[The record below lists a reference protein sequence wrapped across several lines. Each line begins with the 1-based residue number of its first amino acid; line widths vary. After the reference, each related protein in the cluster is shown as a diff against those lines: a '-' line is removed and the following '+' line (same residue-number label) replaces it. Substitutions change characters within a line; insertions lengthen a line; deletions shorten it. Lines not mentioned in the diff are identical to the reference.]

1 MPRYTAHPTGSDLTT
16 GAVRIMTT
24 RNIKQIG
31 IVLPNGCRAVH
42 GTSAHI
48 KEPFTFTSLSMH
60 ELDAGDS
67 HCYRGQF
74 GFIPFRDDSRLPR
87 HIHIEERYEQ
97 DLELVA
103 ERILVLNGVA
113 LTELAGEIY
122 VVAPGTMVEI
132 EPGIP
137 HTWTACPPGVVLPD
151 GIISEGQFLMV
162 YEYSEQTGFY
172 PPRSTKPISN
182 IADYERYDGDLEAI
196 RFPRLNAKEV
206 IATGTLIWKNQ
217 TTKDL
222 RLAN

>member
-1 MPRYTAHPTGSDLTT
+1 
-16 GAVRIMTT
+16 MTT
-24 RNIKQIG
+24 RNTERTG

-42 GTSAHI
+42 GTSADI
-48 KEPFTFTSLSMH
+48 KEPFTFTTLAMH
-60 ELDAGDS
+60 ELDAGGG
-67 HCYRGQF
+67 HTYHGQF

-87 HIHIEERYEQ
+87 HIHIGERDGQ
-97 DLELVA
+97 NTQLVA

-113 LTELAGEIY
+113 LTELAGEVY
-122 VVAPGTMVEI
+122 VAAPGTMVEI

-162 YEYSEQTGFY
+162 YEYSGQTGFY
-172 PPRSTKPISN
+172 PTRSTKAISST
-182 IADYERYDGDLEAI
+182 AEYERYNGDLETI
-196 RFPRLNAKEV
+196 RFPRLNAYEV
-206 IATGTLIWKNQ
+206 VATGTLIWNNQ

>member
-1 MPRYTAHPTGSDLTT
+1 
-16 GAVRIMTT
+16 
-24 RNIKQIG
+24 
-31 IVLPNGCRAVH
+31 
-42 GTSAHI
+42 
-48 KEPFTFTSLSMH
+48 MH
-60 ELDAGDS
+60 ELDARDGHS
-67 HCYRGQF
+67 YRGQF
-74 GFIPFRDDSRLPR
+74 GFIPFRDDSLLPR
-87 HIHIEERYEQ
+87 HIHIEERYER

-122 VVAPGTMVEI
+122 VAVPGTMVEI

-137 HTWTACPPGVVLPD
+137 HTWTACPSGVVLPD

-172 PPRSTKPISN
+172 PTRSTKPISST
-182 IADYERYDGDLEAI
+182 AEYERYNGDLEAI
-196 RFPRLNAKEV
+196 RFPRLNANDV
-206 IATGTLIWKNQ
+206 IARGTLIWNNQ

>member
-1 MPRYTAHPTGSDLTT
+1 
-16 GAVRIMTT
+16 MTT
-24 RNIKQIG
+24 RNTERTG
-31 IVLPNGCRAVH
+31 IVLPNGCKAVH

-48 KEPFTFTSLSMH
+48 KEPFTFTPLSMH
-60 ELDAGDS
+60 ELDAGDGHS
-67 HCYRGQF
+67 YRGQF

-97 DLELVA
+97 DPQLVA

-122 VVAPGTMVEI
+122 VAAPGTMVEI

-137 HTWTACPPGVVLPD
+137 HTWTACPAGVVLPD
-151 GIISEGQFLMV
+151 GIIAEGQFLMV
-162 YEYSEQTGFY
+162 YEYSGQTGFY
-172 PPRSTKPISN
+172 PTRSTKPISTT
-182 IADYERYDGDLEAI
+182 AEYERYNGDLEAI
-196 RFPRLNAKEV
+196 RFPRLNADEV
-206 IATGTLIWKNQ
+206 IATATLIWNNQ